1 MFYTIIANVII
12 SADIIT
18 KTMTRNL
25 WNKLIFDL
33 DYRKTPRILLGIV
46 LVLTSVCT
54 IYIYKNSDAFISLP
68 TTESI
73 LNLENV
79 SADVLTAANP
89 NSTSE
94 DKKNAIESH
103 KNSSNTS
110 VSDQASS
117 GSSSAGSNGSSVD
130 NNSAPAAEE
139 SASAFVAFY
148 SDNQSDTDGED
159 VVHLS
164 VVNKIL
170 GTGANPIIHAG
181 DLMEDG
187 TADSLNRYNNIAA
200 TLLATRTFYGA
211 LGNNDRN
218 GGDISTPSPLYLA
231 NFAFPNNEQWYSVN
245 SGNLHIIILDSA
257 FSSTNPSQL
266 AWLASDLQ
274 SAASQSRITVVVYHH
289 PIFSS
294 SIESY
299 LQNYGV
305 DFVVAGHIHTYSKTI
320 SNGISYF
327 TLPGGASL
335 GFATATVYSTYAQM
349 RTYNTSGNL
358 IESVK
363 ITNR

>member
-1 MFYTIIANVII
+1 MI
-12 SADIIT
+12 
-18 KTMTRNL
+18 KNL

-33 DYRKTPRILLGIV
+33 DYRKTPRILLGIF
-46 LVLTSVCT
+46 LILTSVCT
-54 IYIYKNSDAFISLP
+54 IYIYKNSDAFINLP
-68 TTESI
+68 ATESI

-79 SADVLTAANP
+79 SADVLTVIDP
-89 NSTSE
+89 NSTAE
-94 DKKNAIESH
+94 DKKIAIESH
-103 KNSSNTS
+103 KNSSATGTS
-110 VSDQASS
+110 NQTSS
-117 GSSSAGSNGSSVD
+117 GSSSVGSNGSSTD
-130 NNSAPAAEE
+130 NDSTPAAEE
-139 SASAFVAFY
+139 SVSAFVAFY

-159 VVHLS
+159 AVHLS

-170 GTGANPIIHAG
+170 ETGANPIIHAG

-187 TADSLNRYNNIAA
+187 TADSLSRFNNIAG

-218 GGDISTPSPLYLA
+218 GGDASTPSPLYLA
-231 NFAFPNNEQWYSVN
+231 NFVFPNNEQWYSVN
-245 SGNLHIIILDSA
+245 SGNLHIVILDSA
-257 FSSTNPSQL
+257 FSSTSPSQL
-266 AWLASDLQ
+266 SWLAGDLQ

-289 PIFSS
+289 PTFSS
-294 SIESY
+294 SIASY

-305 DFVVAGHIHTYSKTI
+305 DFVVAGHVHAYSKTT

-335 GFATATVYSTYAQM
+335 GFATATVYSTYVQM

-363 ITNR
+363 IINR